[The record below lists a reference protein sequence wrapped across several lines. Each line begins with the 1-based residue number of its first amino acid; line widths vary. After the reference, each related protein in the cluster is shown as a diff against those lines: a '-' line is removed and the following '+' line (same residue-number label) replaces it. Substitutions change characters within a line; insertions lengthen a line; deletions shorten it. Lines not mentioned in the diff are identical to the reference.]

1 MVRIL
6 GVVALVWLALM
17 PPLLTGGTCTAE
29 FDHEAAR
36 LAANQKSLATPALA
50 QAYWG
55 SRQVPIS
62 VVSAE
67 QCRRAK
73 PRFIEVCGSGV
84 LVHAVVPVQN
94 RICRLYRDDGIRVQL
109 QYDNRNRLARM
120 VTEMN
125 PFWSLPLSWLG
136 INLHWAR

>member
-6 GVVALVWLALM
+6 AVVALVWLALM
-17 PPLLTGGTCTAE
+17 PPLFTGGTCTAE
-29 FDHEAAR
+29 FDHEAAQ

-84 LVHAVVPVQN
+84 LVHAVVPVHD
-94 RICRLYRDDGIRVQL
+94 RICRFYRDDGIRVQL
-109 QYDNRNRLARM
+109 QYDNRDRLARM

-125 PFWSLPLSWLG
+125 PFRSLPLPFG
-136 INLHWAR
+136 ITLHWAR